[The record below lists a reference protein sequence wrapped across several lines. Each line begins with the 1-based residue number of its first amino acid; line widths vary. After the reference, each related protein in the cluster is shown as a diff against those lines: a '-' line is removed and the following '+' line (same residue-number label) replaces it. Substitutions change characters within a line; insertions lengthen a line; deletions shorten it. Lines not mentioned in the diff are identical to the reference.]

1 MYVSQVESGR
11 SQVLFGA
18 TVYPSGRPAEGSP
31 HLFQGRGKMMRKII
45 RKYSGAVNKSID
57 VVPVGAL
64 TSKPYAF
71 KARPWEL
78 KSNESIDLTDSTG
91 SNVYVNFK
99 ETEIMR
105 VLPKRNSD
113 INETI
118 ITDKARFSYDSN
130 YNNRIRN
137 IMEPKTTL
145 DATNATWESVLDNQ
159 LSATALKN
167 KNITILV
174 DEELDLETLSF
185 LNDLSYSGDFNI
197 KVRSTS
203 RADSGSNFYSSWS
216 TNNIKDFQ
224 TKNSK
229 ACVVVSSNIKVES
242 AILAAKIRVKCNQ
255 KDFKVY
261 GLGLQSDMNL
271 PVNYV
276 HLDTD
281 KVLKVFEGKDPQM
294 SKLLANETNP
304 IIFFGES
311 FSKRFKNKEVLY
323 RMIKNIAPSA
333 TIINIDQA
341 CNSQGVQFAGLKSV
355 TSKDISDTDVLF
367 AVNLDDNFSLKRLL
381 SKYIG
386 NLIWMNSHGSETAA
400 NADLVL
406 PVPSSYESEGIYI
419 NLEQKPQKSLKTFSE
434 FGDARNIKTIL
445 SAVFYSES
453 ESEKQD
459 IARKNNLK
467 HLDFVNELVHDPNLF
482 YTIKKKNSGSKEFTD
497 AFYEGKISS
506 VNLYPHKS
514 TVENFYMTTKE
525 TKNSTVMATC
535 ASEMRE

>member
-1 MYVSQVESGR
+1 
-11 SQVLFGA
+11 
-18 TVYPSGRPAEGSP
+18 
-31 HLFQGRGKMMRKII
+31 MMRKFI
-45 RKYSGAVNKSID
+45 RNYSGTVNRKID
-57 VVPVGAL
+57 VFPIGAL

-137 IMEPKTTL
+137 IMEPKTSL
-145 DATNATWESVLDNQ
+145 DATDATWESILGSH
-159 LSATALKN
+159 LASAALKN
-167 KNITILV
+167 KKITILV

-185 LNDLSYSGDFNI
+185 LNNLSYSGDFNI

-203 RADSGSNFYSSWS
+203 RAESGSNFYSSWS
-216 TNNIKDFQ
+216 TNSIKDFQ

-229 ACVVVSSNIKVES
+229 ACIVVSSNIKVES

-261 GLGLQSDMNL
+261 GLGFQTDMNL

-281 KVLKVFEGKDPQM
+281 KLLKVFEGKDPQL
-294 SKLLANETNP
+294 SKILANETNP
-304 IIFFGES
+304 IILFGES
-311 FSKRFKNKEVLY
+311 FSKRFKNKEILY

-341 CNSQGVQFAGLKSV
+341 CNSQGVQFTGLKSV
-355 TSKDISDTDVLF
+355 TSGDISNTDVLF

-381 SKYIG
+381 SKYSG
-386 NLIWMNSHGSETAA
+386 KLVWMNSHGSDTAA

-406 PVPSSYESEGIYI
+406 PVPSSYESEGIYM

-434 FGDARNIKTIL
+434 FGDARNIKTIM
-445 SAVFYSES
+445 SAIFFSENES
-453 ESEKQD
+453 ENQD
-459 IARKNNLK
+459 ISRKNNLK
-467 HLDFVNELVHDPNLF
+467 HLDFISELVHDPNLF
-482 YTIKKKNSGSKEFTD
+482 YTIKKKQSGTKEFVD
-497 AFYEGKISS
+497 AFYKGKVSS
-506 VNLYPHKS
+506 VNLYPHK
-514 TVENFYMTTKE
+514 TTIENFYMTTKE

-535 ASEMRE
+535 ASEMRD